1 MTAKQTSDTDPEI
14 IEGVAVE
21 KSAASAGRRR
31 SAGRGKSR
39 SEKSAPK
46 QRPAS
51 AAPDDGTPDR
61 SAGDSRAKSSSN
73 AADNAAGASPAGVAS
88 ERRDSMPVI
97 LGVAAIL
104 LVLAGIAVQQW
115 MVARQES
122 QLHIEIEALTVQLDT
137 VNELLARAQGDIAAM
152 RTGQEKQAA
161 RLAGLEAELPRDP
174 AEALAALSTR
184 LDAFAADLAARPVGG
199 GRAQTEFDSGPA
211 LAQAAI
217 GAVTAMNAANLDG
230 GDPAQWVP
238 VLQELARAGLDIGD
252 LAGIEALLAPR
263 PPTTT
268 RLLAE
273 AAGLANM
280 IGRDQDDAAGWWQ
293 NTTGRI
299 AGFIRLRRSDDMPST
314 EDGAVAESLPLDRFA
329 RAIRSDGL
337 AAALAASRKVAP
349 PPAGLAG
356 WQAKAQR
363 RLDLDAALAGLMVE
377 MTARLAATRVTD

>member
-174 AEALAALSTR
+174 AEA
-184 LDAFAADLAARPVGG
+184 LAARPVGG

-363 RLDLDAALAGLMVE
+363 RLDLDAALAGLMAE